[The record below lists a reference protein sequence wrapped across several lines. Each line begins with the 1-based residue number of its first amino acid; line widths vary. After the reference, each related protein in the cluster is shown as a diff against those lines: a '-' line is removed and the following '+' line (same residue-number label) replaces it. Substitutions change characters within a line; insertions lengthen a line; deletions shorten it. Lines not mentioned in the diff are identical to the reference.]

1 MIPAIIVQR
10 RLPHESSNLNEL
22 KGLAESADYS
32 VVYAIEQV
40 REPDAAYQVGKGK
53 AEEIAKIVKELGAEK
68 IIFDNDLKPIQ
79 AYNLAKL
86 TGVEAID
93 RFQLILEIFA
103 KRAHTKDAQLQIQL
117 AKLRYELAHAREK
130 VRLAKMGEQP
140 GFHGLGKYEVDVYY
154 EMIHRQMDRIKN
166 EIKRIRKKRGLRRKR
181 RLELGFSLV
190 ALAGYTN
197 AGKSTLFNAL
207 TCEEVPVG
215 EGLFTTLSTT
225 TRAVKFN
232 GKRVLLTDTVGFID
246 RLPIALIEA
255 FRATLEDTIFSDA
268 IILVVDISESIQELQ
283 RKLSCSLN
291 TIQEIGAG
299 GIPIITGMNKIDLIS
314 PSELERRMAYL
325 QGIAPNPVAISSLY
339 RKNLDLLCEEVARN
353 LEDYI
358 KASFVIPNNQATMS
372 FLSWLHGQANVSTVN
387 YESDRVVVE
396 MEALPRFIG
405 LIQGKVKQLGGTFIY
420 LKE

>member
-1 MIPAIIVQR
+1 MISTVIVQR

-22 KGLAESADYS
+22 KGLAESADYA
-32 VVYAIEQV
+32 VVYALEQV
-40 REPDAAYQVGKGK
+40 REPDATYQIGKGK

-68 IIFDNDLKPIQ
+68 IIFNNDLKPVQ

-86 TGVEAID
+86 TGVETID

-103 KRAHTKDAQLQIQL
+103 KRAHTKEAQLQIQL
-117 AKLRYELAHAREK
+117 AKLRYELARAREK
-130 VRLAKMGEQP
+130 VRLARIGEQP

-166 EIKRIRKKRGLRRKR
+166 ELKRIRKKRGLRRNR

-197 AGKSTLFNAL
+197 AGKSTVFNAL
-207 TCEEVPVG
+207 TREAVPVG

-225 TRAVKFN
+225 TRAVNFN
-232 GKRVLLTDTVGFID
+232 GKKALLTDTVGFID

-255 FRATLEDTIFSDA
+255 FRTTLEDTIFSDA
-268 IILVVDISESIQELQ
+268 IILVVDASESIPEIQ

-299 GIPIITGMNKIDLIS
+299 GIPIITGVNKVDLIS
-314 PSELERRMAYL
+314 PSELERRL
-325 QGIAPNPVAISSLY
+325 EFLRGFAPNPVVISALY
-339 RKNLDLLCEEVARN
+339 RKNFDQFCQEIARN
-353 LEDYI
+353 LENYV
-358 KASFVIPNNQATMS
+358 KTSFTIPINQNAMS
-372 FLSWLHGQANVSTVN
+372 FLSWLHGRVNNLKVN
-387 YESDRVVVE
+387 YESNRMVIQI
-396 MEALPRFIG
+396 EALPQFIG
-405 LIQGKVKQLGGTFIY
+405 SIQGQVGRLGGSFIT
-420 LKE
+420 